1 MLVSRAMGCCIA
13 LAGLLGAF
21 AFCSSLELILRSK
34 HVHVRHDFAA
44 RAISSDRL
52 QSWSQSGGRL
62 QIEHTD
68 THVDVQNG
76 MNVALAAVDD
86 ADEVDSS
93 NLDETQLLL
102 ACRAYL
108 SKKNKLKW
116 QGKKVRRE
124 AARSNEGHFWS
135 DPDELVYL
143 RDRPDPYNLLDN
155 STDVDEAF
163 NSAYSIDG
171 LPLDGETVEYSMNP
185 FSTNPLYPSDEHI
198 KRSRSRA
205 HLWSNETWKRAWYEH
220 RWEGKKVTEVQR
232 TRKNAKRRI
241 DSMPLPIID
250 APEFSSM
257 SEEEILNA
265 TIMYVRAREKM
276 AESKRQLHR
285 ERMAQREEFRQRRA
299 ALRREGEEMARIMK
313 TTNSSRS
320 DIIESSV
327 AVPFP
332 KFFGGAPSLAELRR
346 QGEQMAFLMKTT
358 NSSRQDID
366 RLSFEPSSDVMIDLK
381 EKRSVKARLA
391 YRTRI
396 AKKSKKS
403 TTLNTKEDKTR
414 FRQSYSSVQIAS
426 DSSIQAIIRI
436 NDALDCGEVPSKSD
450 VRAIM
455 KPKRFGRRKEILL
468 RILHDCLGLQGK
480 CIPKQVNG
488 NNELEFP
495 TKCSIKDLGDFIV
508 SRL

>member
-13 LAGLLGAF
+13 LAGLLEAF
-21 AFCSSLELILRSK
+21 AFCGSPELIMRSK
-34 HVHVRHDFAA
+34 HVRHDFAA

-52 QSWSQSGGRL
+52 QSWSPSGGRL

-68 THVDVQNG
+68 THVDAQNRV
-76 MNVALAAVDD
+76 NVTLAAVDD
-86 ADEVDSS
+86 ADDVDSS

-116 QGKKVRRE
+116 QGKKIRRE
-124 AARSNEGHFWS
+124 AARSIEGHFWS

-163 NSAYSIDG
+163 NSAYIDSS
-171 LPLDGETVEYSMNP
+171 PLDEETVEYSMNP

-205 HLWSNETWKRAWYEH
+205 HLWSNETWKRAWYEK

-241 DSMPLPIID
+241 DSMPLSIID

-265 TIMYVRAREKM
+265 TLMYVRAREKM

-285 ERMAQREEFRQRRA
+285 ERMAQREDFRQRRA

-320 DIIESSV
+320 DIIESSI
-327 AVPFP
+327 VPFP
-332 KFFGGAPSLAELRR
+332 NFNGTPSLAELRR

-358 NSSRQDID
+358 NSSRLELDC
-366 RLSFEPSSDVMIDLK
+366 LSFEPSSDVMVELK
-381 EKRSVKARLA
+381 AKRSVKAKLA

-403 TTLNTKEDKTR
+403 TTLNTEEDKTK

-455 KPKRFGRRKEILL
+455 KPKRFGRRKDILL
-468 RILHDCLGLQGK
+468 RILRECLGLQGK
-480 CIPKQVNG
+480 CIPKQMNG
-488 NNELEFP
+488 KNKLEFP
-495 TKCSIKDLGDFIV
+495 TKCSIQDLGDFIV
-508 SRL
+508 SKL